1 MGELELTG
9 THKSMTVK
17 EYEFT
22 VQLKFTGEGKD
33 RDECFENGVDQL
45 DMYSVD
51 HLFSKN
57 DIKIVNTKRVDNG

>member
-1 MGELELTG
+1 M
-9 THKSMTVK
+9 K

-33 RDECFENGVDQL
+33 KDECFENGVDQL